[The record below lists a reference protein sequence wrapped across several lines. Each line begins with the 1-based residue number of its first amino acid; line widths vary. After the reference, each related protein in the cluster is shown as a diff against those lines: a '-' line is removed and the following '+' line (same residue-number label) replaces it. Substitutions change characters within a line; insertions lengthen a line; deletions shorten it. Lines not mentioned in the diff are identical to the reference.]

1 MIDVVGVGANSI
13 DFVYRL
19 PAYPRPDSP
28 FAKLPITEH
37 LISCG
42 GQVTTA
48 LATCAAMGLS
58 TSYVGTIGSDAH
70 GQRMREEL
78 QRRGID
84 ISNVV
89 IRDAAIAPSPSSTSA
104 SVGPDVMKSTSSPK
118 NGFSRCSA

>member
-1 MIDVVGVGANSI
+1 MNQKSQITNRKSHMRIDVVGVGANSI

-19 PAYPRPDSP
+19 PGYPRPDSA

-58 TSYVGTIGSDAH
+58 TAYIGTIGSDAH
-70 GQRMREEL
+70 GRRMRDEL

-84 ISNVV
+84 LAHAIV
-89 IRDAAIAPSPSSTSA
+89 RDAANP
-104 SVGPDVMKSTSSPK
+104 
-118 NGFSRCSA
+118 F